1 MELRHLRYFTAVAE
15 HLSFSEASRRIHIAQ
30 PAISRTILDL
40 EEELGVHL
48 LVRDRRTVRLT
59 AAGEIFRREA
69 LETLRQNE
77 AAVRLTKRA
86 SVGEVGQLRI
96 GFYGSAV
103 AAFLPALVREYH
115 RRFPDVELTLLE
127 LTNTQ
132 QLEAFDQGQLDVGF
146 SRPLPAER
154 SREFH
159 EELVYTDYL
168 YLALPSGHP
177 LTRNL
182 TGDRTIHIKRLSAER
197 FVLLQRQGAPELYDE
212 KLAFCRRVGNFS
224 PQVVNEPDR
233 TSTVLLLV
241 ESGIGVSIV
250 AGCVRHLVRAGGP
263 VVFCRLQPAS
273 APVELRLSWRRG
285 PPSSPTVEAFREL
298 VQSRREA
305 IRALME
311 ARPSERRQR
320 PGRRPLPAAS

>member
-15 HLSFSEASRRIHIAQ
+15 NLNFSEASRRIHVAQ
-30 PAISRTILDL
+30 PAISQTILDL
-40 EEELGVHL
+40 EEELGVRL

-59 AAGEIFRREA
+59 AAGEIFPREA
-69 LETLRQNE
+69 LETLRRNE

-86 SVGEVGQLRI
+86 SVGEVGRLRI

-103 AAFLPALVREYH
+103 SAFLPRLMREYH

-132 QLEAFDQGQLDVGF
+132 QLEAFDQGELDIGF
-146 SRPLPAER
+146 CRPLPAER
-154 SREFH
+154 RRKFP

-168 YLALPSGHP
+168 FLVLPSGP
-177 LTRNL
+177 LARNL
-182 TGDRTIHIKRLSAER
+182 TRDGTLHIKRLSAER
-197 FVLLQRQGAPELYDE
+197 FVLLQRQAAQQLYDE

-241 ESGIGVSIV
+241 ESGIGVSLV
-250 AGCVRHLVRAGGP
+250 AGCVRHLVRAGGL

-285 PPSSPTVEAFREL
+285 KPSPPTVEVFRKL
-298 VQSRREA
+298 VQSQREA
-305 IRALME
+305 IQALME
-311 ARPSERRQR
+311 TRPSARKQR
-320 PGRRPLPAAS
+320 KGAA

>member
-15 HLSFSEASRRIHIAQ
+15 HLNYSEASRRIHVAQ
-30 PAISRTILDL
+30 PAISQTILDL

-96 GFYGSAV
+96 GFFGSAV
-103 AAFLPALVREYH
+103 AAFLPALVQEYH

-132 QLEAFDQGQLDVGF
+132 QLAAFDQGQLDIGF

-168 YLALPSGHP
+168 HLALPSGHP

-197 FVLLQRQGAPELYDE
+197 FVLLQRQAAPELYDE
-212 KLAFCRRVGNFS
+212 KLAFCRRAGNFS
-224 PQVVNEPDR
+224 PEVVNEPDR

-250 AGCVRHLVRAGGP
+250 AGCVRHLVRAGGL

-285 PPSSPTVEAFREL
+285 KPSSPTVEAFREL

-305 IRALME
+305 IRAVME
-311 ARPSERRQR
+311 ARPSEKKERQR
-320 PGRRPLPAAS
+320 RRP

>member
-15 HLSFSEASRRIHIAQ
+15 NLNFSEASRRIHVAQ
-30 PAISRTILDL
+30 PAISQTILDL
-40 EEELGVHL
+40 EDELGVRL

-69 LETLRQNE
+69 LETLRRNE

-86 SVGEVGQLRI
+86 SLGEVGRLRI
-96 GFYGSAV
+96 GFTGSAV
-103 AAFLPALVREYH
+103 AAFLPGLVHEYH

-132 QLEAFDQGQLDVGF
+132 QLEAFDQGRIDIGF
-146 SRPLPAER
+146 SGALTAER
-154 SREFH
+154 SKEFH
-159 EELVYTDYL
+159 EEPVYTDYL

-177 LTRNL
+177 LTQNL
-182 TGDRTIHIKRLSAER
+182 ADDGTVSIKRLAAER
-197 FVLLQRQGAPELYDE
+197 FVLLARQAAPALYDE
-212 KLAFCRRVGNFS
+212 KLAFCRRAGNFS

-250 AGCVRHLVRAGGP
+250 AGCVRHLVRASGL

-273 APVELRLSWRRG
+273 TYVELRLRWRRG
-285 PPSSPTVEAFREL
+285 QPSSPTVEAFRKL
-298 VQSRREA
+298 VQSQREA
-305 IRALME
+305 IRTLME
-311 ARPSERRQR
+311 PRPSARKQR
-320 PGRRPLPAAS
+320 KGAVA

>member
-15 HLSFSEASRRIHIAQ
+15 TLNFSEASRRIHVAQ
-30 PAISRTILDL
+30 PAISQTILDL
-40 EEELGVHL
+40 EEELGVRL

-69 LETLRQNE
+69 LETLRRNE

-86 SVGEVGQLRI
+86 SVGEVGRLRI

-103 AAFLPALVREYH
+103 SAFLPRLVQEYH

-132 QLEAFDQGQLDVGF
+132 QLEAFDQGELDIGF
-146 SRPLPAER
+146 CRPLPAER

-168 YLALPSGHP
+168 YLVLPSGHP
-177 LTRNL
+177 LARNL
-182 TGDRTIHIKRLSAER
+182 TRDRTIHIKRLSAER
-197 FVLLQRQGAPELYDE
+197 FVLLQRQAAQELYDE

-250 AGCVRHLVRAGGP
+250 AGCVRHLVRAGGL

-285 PPSSPTVEAFREL
+285 KPSSPTVEAFRKL
-298 VQSRREA
+298 VQSQREA
-305 IRALME
+305 IRTLME
-311 ARPSERRQR
+311 PRPSERKQR
-320 PGRRPLPAAS
+320 KGAVA

>member
-40 EEELGVHL
+40 EEELGVDL
-48 LVRDRRTVRLT
+48 LIRDRRTVRLT

-69 LETLRQNE
+69 LETLRRNE

-86 SVGEVGQLRI
+86 SVGEIGQLRI
-96 GFYGSAV
+96 GFFGSAV
-103 AAFLPALVREYH
+103 AAFLPALVQEYQ
-115 RRFPDVELTLLE
+115 RCFPDVKLTLLE

-132 QLEAFDQGQLDVGF
+132 QLDAFDQGQLDIGF

-197 FVLLQRQGAPELYDE
+197 FVFLQRQGAPELYDE
-212 KLAFCRRVGNFS
+212 KLAFCRRAGNFS

-250 AGCVRHLVRAGGP
+250 AGCVRHLVRARGL

-285 PPSSPTVEAFREL
+285 KPSSPTVEAFREL
-298 VQSRREA
+298 VQSQREV

-311 ARPSERRQR
+311 PRPSEKKHPR
-320 PGRRPLPAAS
+320 GRRP